1 MEQSGEAVPVYGC
14 KTLKIPLSGRHTLV
28 ALIEHSR
35 KNKYWV
41 SHQN

>member
-1 MEQSGEAVPVYGC
+1 MEQSGEALPVYGC
-14 KTLKIPLSGRHTLV
+14 NPLEIPLSSRDALV
-28 ALIEHSR
+28 SLIGHSR